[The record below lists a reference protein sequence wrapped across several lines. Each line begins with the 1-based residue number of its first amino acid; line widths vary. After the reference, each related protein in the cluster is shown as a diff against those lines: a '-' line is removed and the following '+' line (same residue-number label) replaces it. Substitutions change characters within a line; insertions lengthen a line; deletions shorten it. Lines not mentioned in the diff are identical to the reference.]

1 MILDNEMVFSDGQAI
16 TVDAIS
22 ENVYDNGPLENDGVQ
37 SNLGIPDLAIGLRW
51 YLWFGVG
58 DVDFDSGGAGT
69 LDITVRSDSVITLD
83 SSPTTHLTIPQIAE
97 TTLVAN
103 YSFVTHVDIG
113 TGWERYW
120 GIHYDENDAAS
131 FTQGAITCFATPN
144 IDRFI
149 AFASGMKFRGESP

>member
-22 ENVYDNGPLENDGVQ
+22 ENVYDNGPLFNDANQ
-37 SNLGIPDLAIGLRW
+37 SNLGLPDLSIGLRW

-58 DVDFDSGGAGT
+58 SVDFDSGGAGT
-69 LDITVRSDSVITLD
+69 LDITVRSDSTADLAT
-83 SSPTTHLTIPQIAE
+83 SPTTHLVIPQIAE
-97 TTLVAN
+97 TTLVAG
-103 YSFVTHVDIG
+103 YSFVAVCDVG

-120 GIHYDENDAAS
+120 GIHYNENDAAS
-131 FTQGAITCFATPN
+131 FTAGTITCFATPN
-144 IDRFI
+144 VDRFI